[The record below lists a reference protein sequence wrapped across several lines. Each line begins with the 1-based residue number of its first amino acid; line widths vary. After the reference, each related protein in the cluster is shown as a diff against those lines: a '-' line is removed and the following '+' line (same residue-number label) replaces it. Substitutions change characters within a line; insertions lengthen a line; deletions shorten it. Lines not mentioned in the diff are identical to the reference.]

1 MKTITEIN
9 EIYSPSGDM
18 TFIMKEVMDEEGNP
32 ISTEC
37 VGWYYG
43 SPNETDTAHYFGKLK
58 AEY

>member
-1 MKTITEIN
+1 MKTITTA
-9 EIYSPSGDM
+9 YSSDTDM
-18 TFIMKEVMDEEGNP
+18 TFILLEETNKNGEP

-43 SPNETDTAHYFGKLK
+43 SPNEDDTQRFFGKLK